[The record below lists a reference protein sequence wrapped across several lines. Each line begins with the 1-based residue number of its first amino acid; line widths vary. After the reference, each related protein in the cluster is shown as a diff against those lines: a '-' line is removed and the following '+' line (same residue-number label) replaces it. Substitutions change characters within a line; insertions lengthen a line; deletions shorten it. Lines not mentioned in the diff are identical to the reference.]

1 MSALSAEMLY
11 LFFDSANMN
20 RWNDHLRP
28 LDLTELDKQAHK
40 AAIAWIL
47 GKRAE
52 SEGRTI
58 DWDGIIGGC
67 MFSFIRRAVLT
78 DLKPQVFHRVVEEKM
93 EQVNVFVLR
102 EFDSRVPDADP
113 KFRER
118 LEDYLWRE
126 EPTYE
131 DRIVDAAHYLA
142 TRWEFGLI
150 YDANRSRY
158 GIAETRESIDRQ
170 IESFADIAGVDEMG
184 FSGDTFNFIDLVGQL
199 RFQQR
204 WARAPR
210 IPRTTVLGHSLMVAN
225 SMYLRDL
232 DQGIEGRQLYN
243 DFYSGLFHDLPE
255 VLTKDVITPIKV
267 SVDGLADILEEY
279 EKEQVESRIMPLL
292 RPEWCEEFRFMVYD
306 PFTDV
311 DHPEFGFRNGSDL
324 KVCDL
329 FAAYMEARVSRCYG
343 IGSKTLSDGEEEVRR
358 KIQNKGS
365 GFGKGLVESL
375 DSMRI

>member
-118 LEDYLWRE
+118 LEDYLWRK

-329 FAAYMEARVSRCYG
+329 FAAYMEAHVSRCYG

>member
-11 LFFDSANMN
+11 LFFDSANMH

-58 DWDGIIGGC
+58 DWNGIIGGC

-93 EQVNVFVLR
+93 EQVNAFVLK

-113 KFRER
+113 GFRGR
-118 LEDYLWRE
+118 LEDYLWRKE
-126 EPTYE
+126 STYE

-158 GIAETRESIDRQ
+158 GISETRESIDRQ
-170 IESFADIAGVDEMG
+170 IESFADISGVDEMK

-306 PFTDV
+306 PFADV

-329 FAAYMEARVSRCYG
+329 FAAYMEAHVSRCYG
-343 IGSKTLSDGEEEVRR
+343 IGSKTLSEGEEEVRR

>member
-1 MSALSAEMLY
+1 MPALSAGMLY
-11 LFFDSANMN
+11 LFFDSANMH

-47 GKRAE
+47 AKHSE
-52 SEGRTI
+52 SDGLEV
-58 DWDGIIGGC
+58 DWNGIIGGC

-78 DLKPQVFHRVVEEKM
+78 DLKPQVFHRVVSEKM
-93 EQVNVFVLR
+93 AQVNEFVLT
-102 EFDSRVPDADP
+102 EFDARVPEADVE
-113 KFRER
+113 FRKR
-118 LEDYLWRE
+118 LEEYLWRQN
-126 EPTYE
+126 PTYE

-142 TRWEFGLI
+142 TRWEFDLI

-158 GIAETRESIDRQ
+158 GISDTRDSIDQQ
-170 IESFADIAGVDEMG
+170 IESFSYVPGVEEMRSNG
-184 FSGDTFNFIDLVGQL
+184 STFNFIDLVGQL

-225 SMYLRDL
+225 SMYLRDIDL
-232 DQGIEGRQLYN
+232 GIEGRQLYN

-255 VLTKDVITPIKV
+255 VLTKDVITPIKM
-267 SVDGLADILEEY
+267 SVDGLARVLEEF

-292 RPEWCEEFRFMVYD
+292 RPEWCEEFRFMVYE
-306 PFTDV
+306 PFSDV
-311 DHPEFGFRNGSDL
+311 EHPVFGRRNGGDL
-324 KVCDL
+324 KICDL
-329 FAAYMEARVSRCYG
+329 LAAYMEAYVSKCYG
-343 IGSKTLSDGEEEVRR
+343 IGSLTLFEGAEEVRS
-358 KIQNKGS
+358 KIWNKES

-375 DSMRI
+375 ERMRI